1 MFLRQLSY
9 LIALDQFRHFSR
21 AAEHCGVSQPA
32 LSMAIRQLEHE
43 LGVPIVQRN
52 RRVFGF
58 TQEGERVLA
67 WARQTV
73 AALDGLR
80 QEAHF
85 AHDIAGGTLCMGA
98 MPPAVQIIP
107 FLMESLRAAIPAL
120 HVKLTLSASTDILH
134 DLMEH
139 RIQMGVM
146 YLDQVPA
153 GDAFVVHELYAEQ
166 HVLAA
171 APGMALGGRK
181 TCGWDDV
188 ARLPLCLLDPSMRT
202 RQIVDGCFKK
212 AGIRPNIM
220 FETNSL
226 ELLYAELLSGRLATV
241 LPVAA
246 LPQRGEPAANLQ
258 IRRVLACPAPAVGL
272 VRLRQSVTT
281 ALVAKAWD
289 IASHLVLNDIL
300 TL

>member
-9 LIALDQFRHFSR
+9 LIALEQFRHFSR

-85 AHDIAGGTLCMGA
+85 AHDVAGGTLAIGA
-98 MPPAVQIIP
+98 MPPAVQVVP
-107 FLMESLRAAIPAL
+107 HLMESLRAAIPAL
-120 HVKLTLSASTDILH
+120 HVKLTLSASADILQ

-139 RIQMGVM
+139 RIQMGLM
-146 YLDQVPA
+146 YLDQVPP
-153 GDAFVVHELYAEQ
+153 GDAFIIHELYTEQ

-171 APGMALGGRK
+171 APGMIAGNRR

-188 ARLPLCLLDPSMRT
+188 ARLPLCLLTPSMRT

-212 AGIRPNIM
+212 AGISPNIL

-226 ELLYAELLSGRLATV
+226 ELLYGELLSGRLATV
-241 LPVAA
+241 LPVTA
-246 LPQRGEPAANLQ
+246 LPSQGEHAANLQ
-258 IRRVLACPAPAVGL
+258 IRRIAPCPSPAVGL
-272 VRLRQSVTT
+272 VRLHQTVTT
-281 ALVAKAWD
+281 ALMAKAWD
-289 IASHLVLNDIL
+289 IASHLVLSDVL
-300 TL
+300 HL